1 VEQLEPHNL
10 PFAQMPQY
18 PSGFP
23 DILGNEIALDESL
36 LFGEHPFDDLLFRPL
51 GDYTGDQW
59 DEAVNSVLDQMASQ

>member
-1 VEQLEPHNL
+1 
-10 PFAQMPQY
+10 MPQY

-59 DEAVNSVLDQMASQ
+59 DEAVNSRPDGVTIDPLLSI